1 MDIEED
7 LDGMPPISIGTFGI
21 PNDPELLDEYALYR
35 PSIGTRRLLS
45 ERHREVYAE
54 AFIEHERLGTLA
66 DLCVRALAKSQ
77 GTVHIAVPVRE
88 DPLKLR
94 IHYDSID
101 VDLPLRECYFVE
113 DVRYWR
119 RVVLAKSTDKS
130 LAQKKL
136 SEYDWRGKGISIKY
150 VEIVEACPAAFWPE
164 SEMAELAA
172 LVREHVRTMDIRHL
186 QSLSEESFQ
195 RHKGSSDSEP
205 DVTSEESEALFVS
218 SDERNT
224 SSEWTDEQEGEC
236 SEEQSTEQPDP
247 KNQAKINFNRVETE
261 EEQPAGEAKRVARG
275 SRNAVRQQLR
285 RLQAARK
292 EAHEQRVH
300 RRTVMRQR
308 PAEQPEKKRRKS
320 RKTVMGV
327 FSMKVEPEPEDDED
341 KIVDRRNKEKVLERL
356 RRYDFPSEH
365 CHHIDLSFVRFFDN
379 LVSFT
384 LEFLGPH
391 MGRDFHKRH
400 LRFSTEDVVRLARGL
415 QELDKLQIFRL
426 RNSRMDHLKLHV
438 LCRVLKNLKALE
450 VIDFG
455 YDHMSDDCGATLG
468 SLLEG
473 GSMLKALE
481 LEYNQLDQNAASAI
495 GAALQQRHQN
505 GASGDAGGTHLQYLG
520 LAHNRMSDRALST
533 LIHYIAGTEH
543 VEELNVSAITA
554 RKEAVSESIGFLLRN
569 HPPLRRLDM
578 TAIPLNSSTGRRLI
592 CALESNQKVTHFD
605 CRGCDLDSDEEF
617 EADIIVRRN
626 GFQAD
631 HSYIGDETQT
641 EQDIREHFKSI
652 KHPLVK
658 KLEDERA
665 RRAECVKMRPP
676 LIRTPS
682 DTTTE
687 SQVSEK
693 EEAAEYD
700 IWAELGIKTVKASVP
715 QEIVESVSSHSSVLD
730 LGPFHF
736 DPNSFDLEQFREHV
750 QQPGMGNRYY
760 YFKSRREKR

>member
-1 MDIEED
+1 MLRIILFGWLLAGPALLVHSELTELDGPNICKRRESYPVEVVYTELQSYQERGSNWCLTIPPRCSTYRIKNRVVNKTKTIMKNRIVRDCCDGYVSSGGECVPHCTDHCEHGRCIAPEKCKIRRRARTHNMDIEED

-450 VIDFG
+450 VIDSPVQPGLQMQAPF
-455 YDHMSDDCGATLG
+455 SG
-468 SLLEG
+468 SHLPPF
-473 GSMLKALE
+473 S
-481 LEYNQLDQNAASAI
+481 
-495 GAALQQRHQN
+495 QRHSSKQL
-505 GASGDAGGTHLQYLG
+505 APKRPSGQTSAN
-520 LAHNRMSDRALST
+520 LAP
-533 LIHYIAGTEH
+533 
-543 VEELNVSAITA
+543 V
-554 RKEAVSESIGFLLRN
+554 
-569 HPPLRRLDM
+569 
-578 TAIPLNSSTGRRLI
+578 
-592 CALESNQKVTHFD
+592 
-605 CRGCDLDSDEEF
+605 
-617 EADIIVRRN
+617 
-626 GFQAD
+626 
-631 HSYIGDETQT
+631 
-641 EQDIREHFKSI
+641 
-652 KHPLVK
+652 
-658 KLEDERA
+658 
-665 RRAECVKMRPP
+665 
-676 LIRTPS
+676 
-682 DTTTE
+682 
-687 SQVSEK
+687 
-693 EEAAEYD
+693 
-700 IWAELGIKTVKASVP
+700 
-715 QEIVESVSSHSSVLD
+715 
-730 LGPFHF
+730 
-736 DPNSFDLEQFREHV
+736 
-750 QQPGMGNRYY
+750 
-760 YFKSRREKR
+760 

>member
-1 MDIEED
+1 
-7 LDGMPPISIGTFGI
+7 
-21 PNDPELLDEYALYR
+21 
-35 PSIGTRRLLS
+35 
-45 ERHREVYAE
+45 
-54 AFIEHERLGTLA
+54 
-66 DLCVRALAKSQ
+66 
-77 GTVHIAVPVRE
+77 
-88 DPLKLR
+88 
-94 IHYDSID
+94 
-101 VDLPLRECYFVE
+101 
-113 DVRYWR
+113 
-119 RVVLAKSTDKS
+119 
-130 LAQKKL
+130 
-136 SEYDWRGKGISIKY
+136 
-150 VEIVEACPAAFWPE
+150 
-164 SEMAELAA
+164 MAELAA

-236 SEEQSTEQPDP
+236 SEEQSTEQLDP

-261 EEQPAGEAKRVARG
+261 EEQLGRGRGRGSGRSSGSRSGSRRSHEAKRVARG

-450 VIDFG
+450 VIDSPVQPGLQMQAPF
-455 YDHMSDDCGATLG
+455 SG
-468 SLLEG
+468 SHLPPF
-473 GSMLKALE
+473 S
-481 LEYNQLDQNAASAI
+481 
-495 GAALQQRHQN
+495 QRHSSKQL
-505 GASGDAGGTHLQYLG
+505 APKRPSGQTSAN
-520 LAHNRMSDRALST
+520 LAP
-533 LIHYIAGTEH
+533 
-543 VEELNVSAITA
+543 V
-554 RKEAVSESIGFLLRN
+554 
-569 HPPLRRLDM
+569 
-578 TAIPLNSSTGRRLI
+578 
-592 CALESNQKVTHFD
+592 
-605 CRGCDLDSDEEF
+605 
-617 EADIIVRRN
+617 
-626 GFQAD
+626 
-631 HSYIGDETQT
+631 
-641 EQDIREHFKSI
+641 
-652 KHPLVK
+652 
-658 KLEDERA
+658 
-665 RRAECVKMRPP
+665 
-676 LIRTPS
+676 
-682 DTTTE
+682 
-687 SQVSEK
+687 
-693 EEAAEYD
+693 
-700 IWAELGIKTVKASVP
+700 
-715 QEIVESVSSHSSVLD
+715 
-730 LGPFHF
+730 
-736 DPNSFDLEQFREHV
+736 
-750 QQPGMGNRYY
+750 
-760 YFKSRREKR
+760 